1 LIRFR
6 PQRASARDRPAPTN
20 REIVIRKILT
30 ALLLVP
36 IAVVF
41 VAFAVAN
48 RHRVTVSLDP
58 FDPAR
63 PAFAFAVPLFELLL
77 AGVIGGVVIGGVAAW
92 LRQSKWRR
100 AARLAQA
107 RASDLGAQL
116 DQMKQQMGT
125 AEPGKPMPPRFTP
138 QLTIPPPAA

>member
-1 LIRFR
+1 L
-6 PQRASARDRPAPTN
+6 D
-20 REIVIRKILT
+20 REIVIRKIVT
-30 ALLLVP
+30 TLLLVP
-36 IAVVF
+36 IAILV

-48 RHRVTVSLDP
+48 RRPVVVSLDP

-77 AGVIGGVVIGGVAAW
+77 AGVVGGVVIGGVAAW

-107 RASDLGAQL
+107 RASELGAEL

-125 AEPGKPMPPRFTP
+125 AEPGEQTPPRYTP
-138 QLTIPPPAA
+138 RLTIPPPAA

>member
-1 LIRFR
+1 M
-6 PQRASARDRPAPTN
+6 
-20 REIVIRKILT
+20 
-30 ALLLVP
+30 P

-48 RHRVTVSLDP
+48 RHPVTVSLDP

-63 PAFAFAVPLFELLL
+63 PAFAFAAPLFELLL
-77 AGVIGGVVIGGVAAW
+77 AGVIGGVLIGGAAAW

-107 RASDLGAQL
+107 RARELGAQL
-116 DQMKQQMGT
+116 DQMKQQTGA
-125 AEPGKPMPPRFTP
+125 AEPGERMPPRYTP

>member
-1 LIRFR
+1 L
-6 PQRASARDRPAPTN
+6 D
-20 REIVIRKILT
+20 REIVIRKIVT

-36 IAVVF
+36 IAIVV

-48 RHRVTVSLDP
+48 RHSVVVSFDP
-58 FDPAR
+58 FDPER

-107 RASDLGAQL
+107 RARELGVEL

-125 AEPGKPMPPRFTP
+125 AEAGKQMPPRYTP